1 MTAIPA
7 AIPPAI
13 PEVEHGLLAGYGCD
27 RDGGY
32 IVLDDRQSSPWQRR
46 RFAVR
51 GARFTLQ
58 ATGGRHCTGRHDLA
72 TGQSQPCPEAASLEP
87 EQPEQCTRCWRATGF
102 NPAFYFAQEVSP
114 QQEKRNL
121 EPHVVYLAHFGC
133 STIKVGMTHERRGN
147 ARLLEQ
153 GARAGVVLQRFE
165 NAHQARALEE
175 AIARELGVFET
186 VRAARKRHLL
196 GAPFSPAVAA
206 RELEEQIE
214 RVRELGTELVQ
225 SPEVLCFDHFYGGPA
240 LFAHALTDLSET
252 EPLTISGTCQGM
264 IGDVLVMQQSNRFY
278 MLSVGNLLSHRVRVG
293 ASEQPNRQ
301 MGQLGLPF

>member
-1 MTAIPA
+1 MTAINDT
-7 AIPPAI
+7 
-13 PEVEHGLLAGYGCD
+13 EHGLLAGYGCD

-32 IVLDDRQSSPWQRR
+32 IVLDDRQHSPWQRR
-46 RFAVR
+46 RFSVR

-58 ATGGRHCTGRHDLA
+58 ATGGRHCTGRYDL
-72 TGQSQPCPEAASLEP
+72 GSGHSQPCPDAAALEP

-102 NPAFYFAQEVSP
+102 NPAFYFALEVSP

-121 EPHVVYLAHFGC
+121 EPHLVYLAHFGC
-133 STIKVGMTHERRGN
+133 STIKVGMTHERRGI

-153 GARAGVVLQRFE
+153 GARAGVVLQRFD

-175 AIARELGVFET
+175 AIARELDIFET
-186 VRAARKRHLL
+186 VRGARKRHLL
-196 GAPFSPAVAA
+196 GAPFSEASAQ
-206 RELEEQIE
+206 RELQEQIE
-214 RVRELGTELVQ
+214 RVRELGAELVQ
-225 SPEVLCFDHFYGGPA
+225 SPEVQLFDRFYGGPA

-264 IGDVLVMQQSNRFY
+264 IGDVLVMQQSNRHY
-278 MLSVGNLLSHRVRVG
+278 MLGLGNLVSRRVRLST
-293 ASEQPNRQ
+293 SEQPNRL